1 MDMMIDS
8 NPDDL
13 EDASNSHSSNVESS
27 CSNDVGFDNKGSEDT
42 SLSYVAKTFCPSH
55 ILQDG
60 SYVHLPPP
68 SEFERT
74 RFFER
79 SVAKHGLLHDDI
91 QSTKRSREGN
101 HDDETAEFNKKS
113 KVTKDAPKI
122 HPLALASARI
132 QSHGINELNRAINLQ
147 TLVETGEYFGL
158 SNIVDPSYDRSA
170 VKSSSKGENA
180 DIGSGSV
187 STGSAVAVAT
197 TTSLEYADEARVRAS
212 YVLQRKHDI
221 FHEAASSL
229 NRHRRRLVAAI
240 VSQRQIDT
248 RWRELRPF
256 WRLVAPEH
264 GTRALP
270 HAVKTTEVIC
280 ADVDVYLNISSH
292 VGRLA
297 SHVPRYATIELLD
310 NYNVT
315 EDVKYWLKEKLS
327 NDNKIIG
334 ETATNEYNQQM
345 AIENTSNSGKVKP
358 SSEVRSSD
366 DLKWMKKPNV
376 YTKALPYLFNDRV
389 HGKQD
394 AGFDS
399 AKVTMLT
406 LQFSIE
412 KPSTGYFESVCL
424 EPISTTLFANAV
436 DNAVKHNDLRDD
448 EQLLLFLQH
457 SLFCAK
463 LFESM
468 RRELAPDTEGI
479 GQIRTTSTQ
488 SKSVA
493 WLAGHSN
500 QNFLPPPSMM
510 IGLNKPGLLPLSIV
524 HVHEGDFKV
533 LLDCEYSLNV
543 RLVES
548 DFYNSEL
555 TEDYTWSRYPKTKQ
569 NSDSGSQTP
578 AQIRTLCKALL
589 LHAQQTYH
597 RHSIESESNVLKEN
611 KEMNQKPS
619 IIQKENPNLKFVSKV
634 TTKESNTSPH
644 TLQNCISIG
653 AKMLFESRIRKTL
666 RMVKDWLESRTSSI
680 HKETLNV
687 EWLVLT
693 VFDLAS
699 QFTVS
704 FRSWYIDAS
713 IVCDELT
720 VTSFGNTGEY
730 RKVKFHS
737 DKQFEL
743 YLKTALRR
751 ALANG
756 IE

>member
-1 MDMMIDS
+1 MEVMIES

-13 EDASNSHSSNVESS
+13 EDASNSQSSNVESS
-27 CSNDVGFDNKGSEDT
+27 CNEVGSVKGSDDN
-42 SLSYVAKTFCPSH
+42 SLSHIAKTVCPSH

-91 QSTKRSREGN
+91 QSTKRSREGS
-101 HDDETAEFNKKS
+101 HDDETVEYNKKS
-113 KVTKDAPKI
+113 KITKDTPKI

-170 VKSSSKGENA
+170 VKSISKGENA
-180 DIGSGSV
+180 DIGSGSGN
-187 STGSAVAVAT
+187 TDSAGT
-197 TTSLEYADEARVRAS
+197 TAPSLEYDDEARARAS

-221 FHEAASSL
+221 FHEAARSL

-248 RWRELRPF
+248 RWRQLRPF

-280 ADVDVYLNISSH
+280 ADVDVYFSISSH

-315 EDVKYWLKEKLS
+315 EDVKGWLDEKLS
-327 NDNKIIG
+327 NDNKTTG
-334 ETATNEYNQQM
+334 KSESGDNNQQM
-345 AIENTSNSGKVKP
+345 VIETTSNNGNFQS
-358 SSEVRSSD
+358 SSEAPFD
-366 DLKWMKKPNV
+366 NLKRMQKSKV
-376 YTKALPYLFNDRV
+376 YTKALPYLLNDRAL
-389 HGKQD
+389 GKQD
-394 AGFDS
+394 VGRDT

-424 EPISTTLFANAV
+424 EPISTTLYDNTV
-436 DNAVKHNDLRDD
+436 DNAVRNNALRDD

-510 IGLNKPGLLPLSIV
+510 IGLNKPGLLPISIV

-548 DFYNSEL
+548 DFYNSQL
-555 TEDYTWSRYPKTKQ
+555 TEDYKKSRHPKAKQ
-569 NSDSGSQTP
+569 KSDSGSLTP
-578 AQIRTLCKALL
+578 AQIRTLCNTLL
-589 LHAQQTYH
+589 LYAQQTYH
-597 RHSIESESNVLKEN
+597 RHSIQSDSIVLKEN
-611 KEMNQKPS
+611 KELNTKQSIFQKDNTNV
-619 IIQKENPNLKFVSKV
+619 KVVAKV
-634 TTKESNTSPH
+634 TSKESNTSPH

-666 RMVKDWLESRTSSI
+666 RKVKDWLELRTSNI
-680 HKETLNV
+680 HKETLNI
-687 EWLVLT
+687 EWVVLT

-720 VTSFGNTGEY
+720 VTSFGNNGEY

-737 DKQFEL
+737 EKQFEL